1 MQVHWTTDAL
11 EMLAGICDQLAQTS
25 PQYAE
30 TVADTVIARG
40 NLLADSP
47 FLGRALPEVK
57 FKPVR
62 ELFILNYRLVYYVG
76 SAQIEIFAVVHQAQ
90 KR

>member
-1 MQVHWTTDAL
+1 MIT
-11 EMLAGICDQLAQTS
+11 
-25 PQYAE
+25 
-30 TVADTVIARG
+30 RG

-47 FLGRALPEVK
+47 FLGRALPEVRL
-57 FKPVR
+57 KPVR

-76 SAQIEIFAVVHQAQ
+76 IAQIEIFAIVHQAQ

>member
-11 EMLAGICDQLAQTS
+11 EMLAAICSDLEQTS

-30 TVADTVIARG
+30 TVADTLIRRG

-47 FLGRALPEVK
+47 YQGRALPEVR

-62 ELFILNYRLVYYVG
+62 ELFVLGYRLIYYVG
-76 SAQIEIFAVVHQAQ
+76 ATQIEVFAIVHQAQ
-90 KR
+90 QR